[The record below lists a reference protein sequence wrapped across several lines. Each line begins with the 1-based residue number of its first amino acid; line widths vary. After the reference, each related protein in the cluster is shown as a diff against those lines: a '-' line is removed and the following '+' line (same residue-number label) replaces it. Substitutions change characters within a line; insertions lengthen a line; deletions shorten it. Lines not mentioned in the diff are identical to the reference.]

1 MAYKK
6 AEKFSYSFD
15 LSGTDRPTIVS
26 LPIATGTVI
35 ERGERVALS
44 AGFIVAAADTAL
56 SIGFS
61 ADPHD
66 GSSDGQKGVMIR
78 VYASPG
84 AVMECIPAELIV
96 ADASSTTNSF
106 LAAAELGSL
115 ANDVLIGGHL
125 KMVSSTNLTDGE
137 VIAITDSVTSTG
149 EVVTAGGEVF
159 AVADTAIVFP
169 PVGSVVVGMDSDGT
183 NLELEEAGTELRVV
197 AVDFVSE
204 KVYVMNI
211 GHQFATVND

>member
-6 AEKFSYSFD
+6 AEEFRYSYD
-15 LSGTDRPTIVS
+15 VSGTDRPTILS
-26 LPIATGTVI
+26 FPIATATVI
-35 ERGERVALS
+35 EYGERVGLS

-56 SIGFS
+56 AVGFS
-61 ADPHD
+61 AEPHD
-66 GSSDGQKGVMIR
+66 GASDGQIGVTIK

-84 AVMECIPAELIV
+84 AVMECVPAELIV

-106 LAAAELGSL
+106 LAAAELGAL

-125 KMVSSTNLTDGE
+125 KMVSSTNLTDGQ

-149 EVVTAGGEVF
+149 EVVTAGEEVF
-159 AVADTAIVFP
+159 AEADTAILFP

-183 NLELEEAGTELRVV
+183 NLFLEEAGTELRVV

-211 GHQFATVND
+211 GHQLATVND